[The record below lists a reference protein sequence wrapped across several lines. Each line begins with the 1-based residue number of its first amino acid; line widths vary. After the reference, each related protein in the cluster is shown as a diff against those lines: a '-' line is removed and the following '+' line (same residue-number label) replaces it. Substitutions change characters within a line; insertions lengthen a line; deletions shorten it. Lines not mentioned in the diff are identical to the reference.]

1 MPELRIA
8 MIPGDGIGL
17 EVSAASRQFLC
28 HVASAVPGLAFEIV
42 EFPWNAEYYLE
53 HGRTMPSN
61 GLSVLEE
68 FDAVFLGAIG
78 DPRVPDHISLR
89 ELIFAIRQGFDQY
102 VNLRPVR
109 LLNGVTSPLAGRGSS
124 DFRMTFVRENSEG
137 EYSGLGEFRNVGE
150 DDETALQTSVFTRRG
165 VERIM
170 RYAFDLARAKGLP
183 LQSVSKA
190 NALNYSGVLWDAVF
204 TEFQD
209 DYPDVPSESLLVDAA
224 ALHMVQSPGRFGV
237 VVASNL
243 FGDILTDLGAALV
256 GGLGLAASAN
266 INPQRAYPS
275 MFEPVHGSA
284 PDIAGRNIANPLASL
299 WATGMMLDHLL
310 GPGWEEATVDAIE
323 SVLMDGRVRTPDLG
337 GTATTEEMTDA
348 VLKNFQP
355 VRVPT

>member
-8 MIPGDGIGL
+8 MIPGDGIGP
-17 EVSAASRQFLC
+17 EVSEASRRLLH
-28 HVASAVPGLAFEIV
+28 HVAGAVPGLIFEI
-42 EFPWNAEYYLE
+42 EEWPWNAEYYLE
-53 HGRTMPSN
+53 HGRTMPPI
-61 GLSVLEE
+61 GLALLEE

-109 LLNGVTSPLAGRGSS
+109 LLNGVTSPLAGRGTS
-124 DFRMTFVRENSEG
+124 DFHMTFVRENSEG

-150 DDETALQTSVFTRRG
+150 EDEAALQTSVFTRRG

-170 RYAFDLARAKGLP
+170 RYAFDLARAKRLP

-190 NALNYSGVLWDAVF
+190 NALNYSGVLWDVIF
-204 TEFQD
+204 TGLQD
-209 DYPDVPSESLLVDAA
+209 DYPDVTSESLLVDAA
-224 ALHMVQSPGRFGV
+224 ALHMIQSPERFGV

-266 INPQRAYPS
+266 INPQRTYPS

-284 PDIAGRNIANPLASL
+284 PDIAGQGIANPLASL

-310 GPGWEEATVDAIE
+310 GPGWEETTVEAIE
-323 SVLMDGRVRTPDLG
+323 RVLVDGRVRTPDLG
-337 GTATTEEMTDA
+337 GTASTDEMTEA
-348 VLKNFQP
+348 VLETFRP
-355 VRVPT
+355 VGGSV